1 MRGQGALA
9 TALIVATLGL
19 TACSGD
25 QPDPTPTTP
34 VAAPSPSRSPS
45 PSASPTPSPSPD
57 VAEFD
62 ASVPPKAPKG
72 LSGPPSSD
80 AAVEVAQYFM
90 SLFPYA
96 QATGDLE
103 AWNSLSGEFC
113 DYCANAGDMVEELP
127 EGQHSVGGQIEFTE
141 TRASQIRAGEYGVRL
156 RFTEHPSA
164 TLDAS
169 GAVVED
175 FPKTSRVVADMHVV
189 WRDGRWSIES
199 AAVDLLGQT

>member
-1 MRGQGALA
+1 MGALA

-19 TACSGD
+19 TACSGE
-25 QPDPTPTTP
+25 QPDPGPTITT
-34 VAAPSPSRSPS
+34 VAAPSPSPTPT
-45 PSASPTPSPSPD
+45 PSARPTPSPSPEA
-57 VAEFD
+57 AEFD
-62 ASVPPKAPKG
+62 ASVPPKSPKG

-80 AAVEVAQYFM
+80 AALEVAQYFM

-113 DYCANAGDMVEELP
+113 DYCANAGDMVEDLS
-127 EGQHSVGGQIEFTE
+127 EGQHSVGGRIEFTE
-141 TRASQIRAGEYGVRL
+141 TRATEIRAGEYGVLL

-189 WRDGRWSIES
+189 WRDGRWSIEA
-199 AAVDLLGQT
+199 AAVDLRGQT